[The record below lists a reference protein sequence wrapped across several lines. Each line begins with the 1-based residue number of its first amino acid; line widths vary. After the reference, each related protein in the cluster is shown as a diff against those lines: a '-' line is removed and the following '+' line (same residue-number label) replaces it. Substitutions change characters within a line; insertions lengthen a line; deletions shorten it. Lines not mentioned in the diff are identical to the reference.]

1 MEEEYVKTNFV
12 KEGMIVDLAI
22 HDESREGNQNIH
34 AYIMTIVKPI
44 NEDGTYKTYKST
56 EEIKAMN
63 NEEIQI
69 IYSNMKNYLSDKRT
83 HINY

>member
-1 MEEEYVKTNFV
+1 MNKRQELINELIK
-12 KEGMIVDLAI
+12 A
-22 HDESREGNQNIH
+22 
-34 AYIMTIVKPI
+34 

-63 NEEIQI
+63 NEEIQVL
-69 IYSNMKNYLSDKRT
+69 YSNMKNYLSDKRT

>member
-1 MEEEYVKTNFV
+1 MNKRQ
-12 KEGMIVDLAI
+12 DLI
-22 HDESREGNQNIH
+22 DELIK
-34 AYIMTIVKPI
+34 A

-83 HINY
+83 QINY

>member
-1 MEEEYVKTNFV
+1 MNKRQEL
-12 KEGMIVDLAI
+12 I
-22 HDESREGNQNIH
+22 DELIK
-34 AYIMTIVKPI
+34 A
-44 NEDGTYKTYKST
+44 NEDGRYKTYKTT

-83 HINY
+83 HTNY

>member
-1 MEEEYVKTNFV
+1 MNKRQEL
-12 KEGMIVDLAI
+12 I
-22 HDESREGNQNIH
+22 DELIK
-34 AYIMTIVKPI
+34 A

-83 HINY
+83 HINYKRWKGSVSYF

>member
-1 MEEEYVKTNFV
+1 MNKRQEQ
-12 KEGMIVDLAI
+12 I
-22 HDESREGNQNIH
+22 DELIKADQ
-34 AYIMTIVKPI
+34 
-44 NEDGTYKTYKST
+44 DGTYKTYKST

-69 IYSNMKNYLSDKRT
+69 IYSNMKNYLSDKST

>member
-1 MEEEYVKTNFV
+1 MNKRQELIEELIKA
-12 KEGMIVDLAI
+12 D
-22 HDESREGNQNIH
+22 Q
-34 AYIMTIVKPI
+34 
-44 NEDGTYKTYKST
+44 DGTYKTYKST
-56 EEIKAMN
+56 EEITAMN

>member
-1 MEEEYVKTNFV
+1 MNKRQEL
-12 KEGMIVDLAI
+12 I
-22 HDESREGNQNIH
+22 DELIKAE
-34 AYIMTIVKPI
+34 
-44 NEDGTYKTYKST
+44 EDGTYKTYKST

-69 IYSNMKNYLSDKRT
+69 IYSNMRNYLSDKRT

>member
-1 MEEEYVKTNFV
+1 MTKQL
-12 KEGMIVDLAI
+12 KADLGGNKMNKRQELI
-22 HDESREGNQNIH
+22 DELIKADQ
-34 AYIMTIVKPI
+34 
-44 NEDGTYKTYKST
+44 DGTYKTYKST

-83 HINY
+83 HTNY

>member
-1 MEEEYVKTNFV
+1 MNKRQEL
-12 KEGMIVDLAI
+12 I
-22 HDESREGNQNIH
+22 DELIK
-34 AYIMTIVKPI
+34 A
-44 NEDGTYKTYKST
+44 NEDGTYKTYKTT

-69 IYSNMKNYLSDKRT
+69 ICSNMKNYLSDKRT

>member
-1 MEEEYVKTNFV
+1 MNKRQEL
-12 KEGMIVDLAI
+12 I
-22 HDESREGNQNIH
+22 DELIKADQ
-34 AYIMTIVKPI
+34 
-44 NEDGTYKTYKST
+44 DGTYKTYKST

-83 HINY
+83 HMNY

>member
-1 MEEEYVKTNFV
+1 MNKRQEL
-12 KEGMIVDLAI
+12 I
-22 HDESREGNQNIH
+22 DELIKADQ
-34 AYIMTIVKPI
+34 
-44 NEDGTYKTYKST
+44 DGTYKTYKST

-63 NEEIQI
+63 KEEIQI

>member
-1 MEEEYVKTNFV
+1 MNKRQ
-12 KEGMIVDLAI
+12 KLI
-22 HDESREGNQNIH
+22 DELIKADQ
-34 AYIMTIVKPI
+34 
-44 NEDGTYKTYKST
+44 DGTYKTYKST

-69 IYSNMKNYLSDKRT
+69 IYSNMRNYLSDKRT

>member
-1 MEEEYVKTNFV
+1 MNKRQEL
-12 KEGMIVDLAI
+12 I
-22 HDESREGNQNIH
+22 DELIK
-34 AYIMTIVKPI
+34 A

-69 IYSNMKNYLSDKRT
+69 IYSNMKNYLSDIRT
-83 HINY
+83 HTNY

>member
-1 MEEEYVKTNFV
+1 MNKRQEL
-12 KEGMIVDLAI
+12 I
-22 HDESREGNQNIH
+22 DELIKADQ
-34 AYIMTIVKPI
+34 
-44 NEDGTYKTYKST
+44 DGTYKTYKST

-63 NEEIQI
+63 NDEIQI

>member
-1 MEEEYVKTNFV
+1 MTKQLKTV
-12 KEGMIVDLAI
+12 LG
-22 HDESREGNQNIH
+22 GNKMNKRQEIIDKLIK
-34 AYIMTIVKPI
+34 ADQ
-44 NEDGTYKTYKST
+44 DGTYKTYKST

>member
-1 MEEEYVKTNFV
+1 MNKRQEL
-12 KEGMIVDLAI
+12 I
-22 HDESREGNQNIH
+22 DELIKADQ
-34 AYIMTIVKPI
+34 
-44 NEDGTYKTYKST
+44 DGTYKTYKST

-63 NEEIQI
+63 NEEIQV

>member
-1 MEEEYVKTNFV
+1 MNKRQEL
-12 KEGMIVDLAI
+12 I
-22 HDESREGNQNIH
+22 DELIKADQ
-34 AYIMTIVKPI
+34 
-44 NEDGTYKTYKST
+44 DGKYKTYEST

>member
-1 MEEEYVKTNFV
+1 MNKRQEL
-12 KEGMIVDLAI
+12 I
-22 HDESREGNQNIH
+22 DELIKADQ
-34 AYIMTIVKPI
+34 
-44 NEDGTYKTYKST
+44 DGKYKTYKSA

>member
-1 MEEEYVKTNFV
+1 MNKKQEL
-12 KEGMIVDLAI
+12 I
-22 HDESREGNQNIH
+22 DELIKADQ
-34 AYIMTIVKPI
+34 
-44 NEDGTYKTYKST
+44 DGTYKTYKST
-56 EEIKAMN
+56 EEIRAMN